1 MTADLER
8 ARDLFSRGL
17 AEHLARNLDQAE
29 KLYREALALAPG
41 RPSLVFNLGRL
52 MLDREQDQEAE
63 QLFTQVLQATP
74 ADHEARYNLGVS
86 LARQERF
93 EEALANHDRAIALKP
108 DFAEAHAGRGAVLG
122 KLGRHDAALASHARS
137 LELQPGRDELQAGF
151 CRCASNPALEV
162 RKLGEP
168 SLERALLACLADRNV
183 DYQALGRV
191 AWAILRD
198 KLGLLGLD
206 PEAHGFDFFRM
217 HREQPR
223 AVRDFCNDPLLLV
236 SLAKITVGDSAT
248 ERFFTGIRGGLLR
261 LLVSDDAAP
270 ELRRAFEPLV
280 FALAQQCFLNEYVWD
295 VIDAEHALVR
305 AIEARVIGTIEAGAP
320 SSADLGILACY
331 EPLAAVPKIGE
342 WCRTRLDRS
351 GSGLGEVVRTQLDE
365 PAMEAGIAAELK
377 QIGEIRDRTSV
388 AVRAQYEENP
398 YPRWLSVFRGEPVPY
413 TTRILREIAPF
424 SPPLRPL
431 ADSPRILI
439 AGCGTGRHAIMYA
452 TGYLGARVTAIDLS
466 SASLAYASRQAAEL
480 GVRNI
485 EFVRADLLDLGR
497 LETKFDVISSIG
509 VLHHLADPAAGL
521 RRLADLLAPG
531 GYMMLGLYS
540 EAARRDIVALRS
552 IITREGFAPTV
563 EGIRACRRF
572 IRSHPGDRF
581 RSLVEEAADFYSTSM
596 VRDLL
601 FHVMEHRFTIPQ
613 IADLLARN
621 GLRLLGF
628 TFQDP
633 GAKERYRATF
643 PADPDMLD
651 LPNWA
656 ALEAADPWVFRGMYQ
671 FWATNSAGAGRD

>member
-191 AWAILRD
+191 AWAILRG

-261 LLVSDDAAP
+261 LLVSDDTAP

-295 VIDAEHALVR
+295 VSTPSMR
-305 AIEARVIGTIEAGAP
+305 SCARSRP
-320 SSADLGILACY
+320 
-331 EPLAAVPKIGE
+331 
-342 WCRTRLDRS
+342 
-351 GSGLGEVVRTQLDE
+351 GS
-365 PAMEAGIAAELK
+365 
-377 QIGEIRDRTSV
+377 
-388 AVRAQYEENP
+388 
-398 YPRWLSVFRGEPVPY
+398 
-413 TTRILREIAPF
+413 
-424 SPPLRPL
+424 
-431 ADSPRILI
+431 
-439 AGCGTGRHAIMYA
+439 
-452 TGYLGARVTAIDLS
+452 
-466 SASLAYASRQAAEL
+466 
-480 GVRNI
+480 
-485 EFVRADLLDLGR
+485 
-497 LETKFDVISSIG
+497 
-509 VLHHLADPAAGL
+509 
-521 RRLADLLAPG
+521 
-531 GYMMLGLYS
+531 
-540 EAARRDIVALRS
+540 
-552 IITREGFAPTV
+552 
-563 EGIRACRRF
+563 
-572 IRSHPGDRF
+572 
-581 RSLVEEAADFYSTSM
+581 
-596 VRDLL
+596 
-601 FHVMEHRFTIPQ
+601 
-613 IADLLARN
+613 
-621 GLRLLGF
+621 
-628 TFQDP
+628 
-633 GAKERYRATF
+633 
-643 PADPDMLD
+643 
-651 LPNWA
+651 
-656 ALEAADPWVFRGMYQ
+656 
-671 FWATNSAGAGRD
+671 